1 MGDRKQKLSHEAKLT
16 REEVVS
22 LFEDLL
28 AGLRSGAITLN
39 HSKPGSEPGKTDAPG
54 EALTLQPSDTLE
66 LELEAKVK
74 GLRES
79 LSVELSWKRPKPKKV
94 ERAPTL
100 RIGDAEDEGSDPQPI
115 EAKAPANTSASLLRR
130 RAPEPAPA
138 PKATVEAPAPEA
150 SAPAEAPELAPQDLL
165 RLSKERLYAL
175 AQALGVPGRSS
186 LPKVALARTL
196 LDHPGLPERLDAD
209 DYARIEG

>member
-39 HSKPGSEPGKTDAPG
+39 HSKPGKPGKPGKADAPG

-100 RIGDAEDEGSDPQPI
+100 RIGDAEDEGRDPQPI
-115 EAKAPANTSASLLRR
+115 EAKAPTNTSASLLRR
-130 RAPEPAPA
+130 RAPEPAP
-138 PKATVEAPAPEA
+138 TPAPEDA
-150 SAPAEAPELAPQDLL
+150 AEAPELAPQDLL

-196 LDHPGLPERLDAD
+196 LDHPGLPELLDAD

>member
-1 MGDRKQKLSHEAKLT
+1 MGDRKQKLSHEAKLA

-39 HSKPGSEPGKTDAPG
+39 HSKPGKPGKPGKPDAPG

-100 RIGDAEDEGSDPQPI
+100 RIGDAEDEGRDPQPI
-115 EAKAPANTSASLLRR
+115 EAKAPTNTSASLLRR

-138 PKATVEAPAPEA
+138 PEEAAEAPAPE
-150 SAPAEAPELAPQDLL
+150 PAEAPELAPQDLL

-175 AQALGVPGRSS
+175 AQALEVPGRSG